1 MAQIEPVRPDLG
13 VLVVIRC
20 AWGQVVWLFR
30 IPRRGRGVEHVSV
43 GTLAE
48 FGETRPRGGSSG
60 PLAATVRP
68 GGRGRAGSGRAWS
81 LLRAPGLAGRTPE
94 RGSRGDAATESG
106 CWQRP
111 PTPPRGCRPERRGW
125 TSLPGIARPGL
136 VCTHGLWRG
145 KTLTPSDT
153 SDAVKQGQ
161 SGSWIVTMQT
171 DIKRTLLSGTEGTT
185 VTRDCRPFIPDFR
198 RLYQK
203 EWKMLVGSNI
213 ETAFEAWFCTKP

>member
-43 GTLAE
+43 GTL
-48 FGETRPRGGSSG
+48 GEV
-60 PLAATVRP
+60 ATVSP

-81 LLRAPGLAGRTPE
+81 LLRAPGLAARTPE
-94 RGSRGDAATESG
+94 RGNRGDAATESG

-111 PTPPRGCRPERRGW
+111 PTPPRGCRPGRRGW
-125 TSLPGIARPGL
+125 TRLPGIARPGL
-136 VCTHGLWRG
+136 VCSHGLWRG
-145 KTLTPSDT
+145 KTLSWVTPSDT

-171 DIKRTLLSGTEGTT
+171 DIKGTLLSGTEGTT

-198 RLYQK
+198 RLYQE

-213 ETAFEAWFCTKP
+213 EIAFEDWFCTKP